1 VRVFQSPLYL
11 NTSEDHI
18 FLIPSSSSLAKHITY
33 VHQHCKQPTII
44 DFEPL
49 DMNLMRKYIN
59 LCKKKV
65 PVVPRELADF
75 IVKCY
80 VQIRIE
86 ARNCAETSSFTS
98 ARNLLAILRL
108 ATALTK
114 LRLSD
119 VVDEGDVKE
128 AIRLLDMSKI
138 SLKHTDIGTSK

>member
-1 VRVFQSPLYL
+1 MF
-11 NTSEDHI
+11 TF
-18 FLIPSSSSLAKHITY
+18 FLFFSLAKHITY
-33 VHQHCKQPTII
+33 VHKHGVQPEVL

-49 DMNLMRKYIN
+49 DMNLMRKYIS

-65 PVVPRELADF
+65 PVVPNELTDF

-80 VQIRIE
+80 VKIRIE
-86 ARNCAETSSFTS
+86 ARNCPDTSSFTS

-138 SLKHTDIGTSK
+138 SLKHTETGTIR